1 MLGNEHEASGESPGD
16 NRLNCWQ
23 SLKPEGP
30 QRGDETG
37 PSVTVAKAEK
47 ILGMAYGASLRVARN
62 GSSAA
67 KPLTGERSTTIP
79 RGSRDKRPE
88 KVGSTGRW
96 MKI

>member
-30 QRGDETG
+30 QREDEIRL
-37 PSVTVAKAEK
+37 SVKAAKAEK

-67 KPLTGERSTTIP
+67 KPRTGERSTTIP
-79 RGSRDKRPE
+79 
-88 KVGSTGRW
+88 
-96 MKI
+96 

>member
-1 MLGNEHEASGESPGD
+1 MPGDGYAASGEIPDDYRS
-16 NRLNCWQ
+16 NCWQ

-30 QRGDETG
+30 QREDEIHL
-37 PSVTVAKAEK
+37 SVKAAKAEK

-67 KPLTGERSTTIP
+67 KPRTGERSTTIP